1 MITENKSVI
10 DIFKKLVKEK
20 NDEVFIIQDDKKI
33 TYRDID
39 EISEKIAAEIK
50 KYTIGYQ
57 NRILLSLGHT
67 YNIIAAIIAVLKTGN
82 VYVPIDIKVDNERI
96 GYISD
101 NCNSNLIICDK
112 AIDINIKQ
120 VNINLIKSEETCIGK
135 YYKYKNEDEVYI
147 LFTSGSTGYPKGVS
161 ITYANLWYILKNM
174 ERICP
179 TDTETTYCFSTPYT
193 FDVSTTEIYGW
204 INGGKVAIIDTS
216 DYTNYRK
223 FPQFVYKNNITH
235 LAISPSGFVN
245 MLRVYSEEEQNNIA
259 NSLEYLMVAG
269 EEFKES
275 IYKVWNEKNWKFR
288 LFNLYGPTEATVY
301 ALGYELKHGQV
312 IENGIP
318 IGKPLDGAR
327 YYIDNIAE
335 NGVGEL
341 ILLGEGIARGYINNP
356 EENRKRFKEKDGVL
370 SYRTGDLVHVK
381 DGIVFYNCR
390 NDDQVQIN
398 GIRVELGEIE
408 HRIRMVDEINDAC
421 VAEYNGI
428 IISHIVLNED
438 ANMDERKAL
447 EKISKCMPRYM
458 VPNYIKI
465 VDKIVLNKNNKADR
479 KYIVESY
486 LNCEATNNRVTID
499 NNKVL
504 GRILSTM
511 KKVLGVE
518 NDIREDDDFFSLGA
532 DSLDVFTLLVDLEK
546 IYNRE
551 IDPSLIYIHR
561 TAREIVD
568 YFKNNCDTSLKAQ
581 NDSLLDYEVIV
592 DLTNQVQKN
601 IYDKSD
607 QHIGSYKSL
616 YLQQMYYHNKFNS
629 FLSFD
634 IDLGTNYTLD
644 EIREGV
650 KELCKKNKV
659 LRSCLYQKN
668 GILEFNE
675 YEIEDK
681 ESIPYVK
688 IRDNCENFIS
698 FIKKNYS
705 NEMFWSRYHGG
716 FLALFVIVECN
727 NSFNVV
733 GILDHCI
740 VDGSCI
746 NILKKKLLSIL
757 EGNEQTDLTQYSDYC
772 KYVGDKMT
780 VNVLKNHWYYKE
792 IIKCLQEDKKGLL
805 NQLEDENCVIRV
817 TNVENYEN
825 TNANIIASYVL
836 SHMFIEKT
844 GFDVAVRTLFNIRE
858 ANNYRFSDV
867 IGDVHVGIS
876 FINNASL
883 SYEKFKKLALNVIDI
898 FSKDVFQPKQ
908 AFECS
913 FPRYTAEQLRI
924 KEIWDKCE
932 LITVNY
938 LGVISKDKI
947 EKIRQE
953 AVEIQSHLY
962 SIEPLIYATAYYC
975 DGILYIFTNKK
986 LCENGEVEFDYK
998 MICEY

>member
-1 MITENKSVI
+1 MITENISVI
-10 DIFKKLVKEK
+10 DIFKRLVKEK
-20 NDEVFIIQDDKKI
+20 KDEVFIIQSDKKI

-39 EISEKIAAEIK
+39 ELSDKIAVEIIK
-50 KYTIGYQ
+50 KTVGCQ

-82 VYVPIDIKVDNERI
+82 IYVPIDIKVDNKRI
-96 GYISD
+96 AYIADS
-101 NCNSNLIICDK
+101 CNSNLIISDRE
-112 AIDINIKQ
+112 INININEI
-120 VNINLIKSEETCIGK
+120 NINLIDTEETGIGE

-161 ITYANLWYILKNM
+161 ITYANLCYILKNM
-174 ERICP
+174 ESICP
-179 TDTETTYCFSTPYT
+179 TNTETTYCFSTPYT

-204 INGGKVAIIDTS
+204 INGGKIAIIDTS
-216 DYTNYRK
+216 DYTNYRI
-223 FPQFVYKNNITH
+223 FPQFVHKNCITH
-235 LAISPSGFVN
+235 LAISPSSFVN
-245 MLRVYSEEEQNNIA
+245 MLRVYSEEEQNYIA

-275 IYKVWNEKNWKFR
+275 IYKVWDEKNWSFR

-312 IENGIP
+312 LEDGIP
-318 IGKPLDGAR
+318 IGTPLEGCY
-327 YYIDNIAE
+327 YYIDNVSE

-341 ILLGEGIARGYINNP
+341 ILMGEGIANGYINNP

-408 HRIRMVDEINDAC
+408 HRIRIVDGIDDAC
-421 VAEYNGI
+421 VAEHNGI
-428 IISHIVLNED
+428 IISHIVLNDD

-447 EKISKCMPRYM
+447 EKISKGMPRYM

-465 VDKIVLNKNNKADR
+465 VNKIVLNKNNKADR
-479 KYIVESY
+479 KYIIESY
-486 LNCEATNNRVTID
+486 LNNKATNNKETLD
-499 NNKVL
+499 DNKVL
-504 GRILSTM
+504 GQILSLM
-511 KKVLGVE
+511 NKVLGVE
-518 NDIREDDDFFSLGA
+518 NDIGPDDDFFALGA
-532 DSLDVFTLLVDLEK
+532 DSLDVFTFLVDLEK

-561 TAREIVD
+561 TAKEIVN
-568 YFKNNCDTSLKAQ
+568 YFKNDSDISEDEQ
-581 NDSLLDYEVIV
+581 SGSLLDYEVVV
-592 DLTNQVQKN
+592 DLTNQAQRF
-601 IYDKSD
+601 IYEKSNR
-607 QHIGSYKSL
+607 QLGAYKSL

-634 IDLGTNYTLD
+634 IDLGTNYTLE

-650 KELCKKNKV
+650 KELCKRNKV
-659 LRSCLYQKN
+659 LRSCLYHKN
-668 GILEFNE
+668 GLLEFNE
-675 YEIEDK
+675 YEIENK
-681 ESIPYVK
+681 ETIPYVK
-688 IRDNCENFIS
+688 IDNNCEKFIS

-727 NSFNVV
+727 NNFYVV

-757 EGNEQTDLTQYSDYC
+757 EGNQQTDLIQYGDYC
-772 KYVGDKMT
+772 KYVVDKMT
-780 VNVLKNHWYYKE
+780 VSSLKNHWYYKE
-792 IIKCLQEDKKGLL
+792 LIKCAQKDKTGLL
-805 NQLEDENCVIRV
+805 KQLKDENCIIKVN
-817 TNVENYEN
+817 NVENYQN

-876 FINNASL
+876 FINNSNM
-883 SYEKFKKLALNVIDI
+883 SYEQFKELALSSIDI
-898 FSKDVFQPKQ
+898 FSEDIFQPKQ
-908 AFECS
+908 AFESS
-913 FPRYTAEQLRI
+913 FPSYTAEQLRI

-938 LGVISKDKI
+938 LGVVSKDKI
-947 EKIRQE
+947 EKTRQE
-953 AVEIQSHLY
+953 TVEIQSHLY
-962 SIEPLIYATAYYC
+962 SIEPLIYATVYYC

-986 LCENGEVEFDYK
+986 LCENKEVEFDFK
-998 MICEY
+998 KICEY